1 MCLYNSSQIA
11 LTGNSGGIKNY
22 KLLEITV
29 ESLESKAPAAS
40 W

>member
-1 MCLYNSSQIA
+1 MCLHNSSQIA

-22 KLLEITV
+22 KPLEITV
-29 ESLESKAPAAS
+29 VSLESKAPAIS